1 MSQQQIKEFQEE
13 HNQKMIKELNKFFT
27 VYNDLLLSKNRS
39 EKIFLTNPSPEYY
52 SKVIRVI
59 GNYISSVFR
68 EEDWENSVINFASEN
83 IKINLSVFKGT
94 RYQES
99 VRRFLLSL
107 KSSMDTNIDNEV
119 EKYLNSEDCEFNGM
133 EREVCRE
140 FYKRTRN
147 LGKKITDKSFEN
159 VSLDLSST
167 NTISQF
173 GGPLESFNEYIAYIS
188 KDDYKVRILD
198 RFDPV
203 LKKIALSKVHSQIF
217 FDDLI

>member
-13 HNQKMIKELNKFFT
+13 HNQGMIKELNKFFT
-27 VYNDLLLSKNRS
+27 VYNDLLSPKNRG
-39 EKIFLTNPSPEYY
+39 EKIFLVNPSPEYY
-52 SKVIRVI
+52 SKVIRVL
-59 GNYISSVFR
+59 GNYISSVFK
-68 EEDWENSVINFASEN
+68 EENWENSAINFASEN

-94 RYQES
+94 KYQES

-107 KSSMDTNIDNEV
+107 KNSMDTNIDNEV
-119 EKYLNSEDCEFNGM
+119 EEYLNSDDCEFNAM

-159 VSLDLSST
+159 VSSDLSST

-173 GGPLESFNEYIAYIS
+173 GGPLESFYEYIAYIS
-188 KDDYKVRILD
+188 KDEYKVRILD

-203 LKKIALSKVHSQIF
+203 LKKIALSKVHSRIF